1 MEKKKKSKFSL
12 RKLIYNDK
20 YLIII
25 SVICAV
31 VIWIATSM
39 NLSPETTKTITVP
52 VPVDFSES
60 AAEQLG
66 LKCYGDESIDVDV
79 TVKCKKY
86 IAMDITA
93 EDINVSLQTNY
104 VTKSGNIDV
113 PIRVEAGERS
123 DFEIQSYYPTTYK
136 AYFDVE
142 SEKVMDVELSYDS
155 DDFIADGYIVGQT
168 LLNESSVTV
177 RGPKTYVNQ
186 VDKVYCDVLLNNKK
200 LSASENITVTPVA
213 VDRYGASVSYVSLLN
228 SKGEALSN
236 IDLTIP
242 VLKQTVLPVSVQF
255 VNNPA
260 KVDTSKFDIRYSVSK
275 VDAGVLD
282 EADITSAEIGQIDF
296 SKLDIGKNEFTF
308 NVQNLDSIII
318 LNSVKEIT
326 ATVTVPNSYEKKNIS
341 VSKQNIK
348 VSNLTDDFKYEVISV
363 SSNRVTAIGKRADLS
378 AIDTKNVIL
387 SVNATQ
393 NTKTVEEGTYTLDI
407 TPTVEGSD
415 ACWIYGSYTAE
426 IRIYK

>member
-1 MEKKKKSKFSL
+1 M
-12 RKLIYNDK
+12 
-20 YLIII
+20 
-25 SVICAV
+25 
-31 VIWIATSM
+31 
-39 NLSPETTKTITVP
+39 
-52 VPVDFSES
+52 
-60 AAEQLG
+60 
-66 LKCYGDESIDVDV
+66 
-79 TVKCKKY
+79 
-86 IAMDITA
+86 
-93 EDINVSLQTNY
+93 
-104 VTKSGNIDV
+104 
-113 PIRVEAGERS
+113 
-123 DFEIQSYYPTTYK
+123 
-136 AYFDVE
+136 
-142 SEKVMDVELSYDS
+142 
-155 DDFIADGYIVGQT
+155 
-168 LLNESSVTV
+168 
-177 RGPKTYVNQ
+177 
-186 VDKVYCDVLLNNKK
+186 
-200 LSASENITVTPVA
+200 
-213 VDRYGASVSYVSLLN
+213 LN
-228 SKGEALSN
+228 SKGEALSS

-255 VNNPA
+255 INNPA

-363 SSNRVTAIGKRADLS
+363 SSNRVTAIGKIADLS